1 MTTIAVPDLLPAVAD
16 FVSRDRRMLIGGQ
29 WVDAL
34 SGRTFDTHDPATG
47 QVITRV
53 AHGEAPDVD
62 RAVAAARA
70 AYEGPW
76 SRMKP
81 NERERLIWKVGDILS
96 ERAEIFG
103 QLEALDNG
111 KSVAI
116 ATGVDVGWSADV
128 WRYNAGLVTKIRGA
142 AVTPSMPFA
151 PDGQFHA
158 YTRRESLGV
167 CGQIVPWNFPILM
180 ATWKLAPALAAGNT
194 VVLKPAEQTPLTALL
209 LGEVFEE
216 AGFPPGVVNI
226 VPGFGDAGAAL
237 SGHPDVD
244 KVAFTG
250 STEVGKKIVSAATG
264 NLKKVSLE
272 LGGKSPNIVFAD
284 ADLEAAVAGSV
295 AAWTFNHGQCCV
307 AGTRM
312 FVQRSIFDE
321 FTQAV
326 ADAAAALADLPRA
339 PQLVG
344 GQVRQVRPV
353 ALASSARW
361 RGLPSDGVI
370 QPTPAFDNSA
380 SYVGILVGEPGDLE
394 GFLQTLRASGL
405 GAEATPAP
413 SALNAA
419 ITSPVL
425 GVTATLTGLTL
436 ISVTAFWVLTMR
448 STERAALRV
457 LRLLG
462 VPPLRAA
469 VSRARVSLV
478 PFLGAAGISAALWQ
492 GMVLTGAVTE
502 PSPLVA
508 SGVILVVLLG
518 DAVLVAATH
527 VVSLWMRAPR

>member
-151 PDGQFHA
+151 PGGEFHA

-326 ADAAAALADLPRA
+326 ADAAASAKIGPGLDPTTELGPLVSQEQFDRVDGYIQQGLADGARA
-339 PQLVG
+339 LTG
-344 GQVRQVRPV
+344 GK
-353 ALASSARW
+353 RW
-361 RGLPSDGVI
+361 GDEGYFI
-370 QPTPAFDNSA
+370 EPTVFVD
-380 SYVGILVGEPGDLE
+380 VEPGFSIVE
-394 GFLQTLRASGL
+394 EEIFGPVVA
-405 GAEATPAP
+405 
-413 SALNAA
+413 AL
-419 ITSPVL
+419 PFDDEDDV
-425 GVTATLTGLTL
+425 V
-436 ISVTAFWVLTMR
+436 
-448 STERAALRV
+448 RAANDSIYGL
-457 LRLLG
+457 
-462 VPPLRAA
+462 
-469 VSRARVSLV
+469 
-478 PFLGAAGISAALWQ
+478 AAGIWTKDVSKAHRTAA
-492 GMVLTGAVTE
+492 AVKAGSVWVNQYNGFDTAL
-502 PSPLVA
+502 PFGGFKQ
-508 SGVILVVLLG
+508 SGWGRELG
-518 DAVLVAATH
+518 DSAIDLYTQTKSVNIAL
-527 VVSLWMRAPR
+527 

>member
-1 MTTIAVPDLLPAVAD
+1 MTTTLIPGLLPAVAD
-16 FVSRDRRMLIGGQ
+16 FVASDRKMLIGGR
-29 WVDAL
+29 WVDAV
-34 SGRTFDTHDPATG
+34 SGETFETRDPATG
-47 QVITRV
+47 EVITRV
-53 AHGEAPDVD
+53 AKGEAADID

-81 NERERLIWKVGDILS
+81 NERERLIWRVGDILS

-116 ATGVDVGWSADV
+116 ATAVDVGWSADV
-128 WRYNAGLVTKIRGA
+128 WRYNAGLATKIKGA
-142 AVTPSMPFA
+142 SINPSMPFS

-194 VVLKPAEQTPLTALL
+194 VVLKPAEQTPLSALL

-237 SGHPDVD
+237 SAHMDVD

-250 STEVGKKIVSAATG
+250 STEVGKKIVQAATG

-272 LGGKSPNIVFAD
+272 LGGKSPNIVYAD

-295 AAWTFNHGQCCV
+295 AAWMFNHGQCCV

-312 FVQRSIFDE
+312 FVQREIFDD

-326 ADAAAALADLPRA
+326 ADAAAQAKIGPGLDPTTELGP
-339 PQLVG
+339 LVSQEQFDRVNG
-344 GQVRQVRPV
+344 YIQQG
-353 ALASSARW
+353 LASGAR
-361 RGLPSDGVI
+361 
-370 QPTPAFDNSA
+370 A
-380 SYVGILVGEPGDLE
+380 
-394 GFLQTLRASGL
+394 
-405 GAEATPAP
+405 
-413 SALNAA
+413 
-419 ITSPVL
+419 
-425 GVTATLTGLTL
+425 LTGGGRWGDKGYFIEPTVFVDVEPSYSIVEEEIFGPVVAALPFDGEED
-436 ISVTAFWVLTMR
+436 VA
-448 STERAALRV
+448 RAANDSIYGL
-457 LRLLG
+457 
-462 VPPLRAA
+462 
-469 VSRARVSLV
+469 
-478 PFLGAAGISAALWQ
+478 AAGIWTKDISKAHRTAA
-492 GMVLTGAVTE
+492 AVQAGSVWVNQYNGFDTAL
-502 PSPLVA
+502 PFGGFKQ
-508 SGVILVVLLG
+508 SGWGRELG
-518 DAVLVAATH
+518 DSAVDLYTQVKSVNIA
-527 VVSLWMRAPR
+527 L